1 MTFHLISLF
10 LLMAVSNMLSN
21 CTQFARQNIIIIT
34 LAHRTWQI
42 RMKKEKNV
50 NRYMQICFKL
60 MLNLLYR
67 GGFFSPKNDHVSALW
82 HSWLRHCASSRKV
95 AGSIP
100 DSVIGIFHGQIPS
113 GRTMA
118 LGLIQPLT
126 EMCTRNISWGKGG
139 RCVGLTTLP
148 PSCADC
154 HEIWEPQPPETLRAC
169 PGL

>member
-1 MTFHLISLF
+1 
-10 LLMAVSNMLSN
+10 MAVSNMLSN

-126 EMCTRNISWGKGG
+126 EMSTRNISWGVKAVRAYGWQPYYLHVPIVLKSG
-139 RCVGLTTLP
+139 SLNLLE
-148 PSCADC
+148 PSG
-154 HEIWEPQPPETLRAC
+154 PV
-169 PGL
+169 